1 VRGDPHR
8 RRRRDRPEAQA
19 YFSWR
24 FAIDFAG
31 GDLALLN
38 SKAVVKPVITASHGT
53 VEITS
58 ARPLESVKG
67 YRAMFDLK
75 LPDADKEPINLR
87 LYLEADGQPLTET
100 WLYQWTPPT
109 VAQRILY

>member
-1 VRGDPHR
+1 VATRTGVGGVIGQKR
-8 RRRRDRPEAQA
+8 K

-31 GDLALLN
+31 GDMALLN
-38 SKAVVKPVITASHGT
+38 SKAVVKPVITTSHGT

-75 LPDADKEPINLR
+75 LPDADKEPVNLR

-109 VAQRILY
+109 DRTFA